1 MSHSFATVVV
11 HPPEPDH
18 RGRRVTV
25 AGSTMGYARDA
36 VDVLWLVWAA
46 GLDPDEVRLDDPD
59 RVEWRGAGPEVW
71 TCPG

>member
-11 HPPEPDH
+11 YPPDP

-25 AGSTMGYARDA
+25 AGSTMGYARGA
-36 VDVLWLVWAA
+36 VDVLRLVWAA

-59 RVEWRGAGPEVW
+59 RVEWRGGGPEVW

>member
-1 MSHSFATVVV
+1 
-11 HPPEPDH
+11 
-18 RGRRVTV
+18 
-25 AGSTMGYARDA
+25 MGYARGA

-71 TCPG
+71 TSDEQPP